1 MITLA
6 SWLIAVVSATPSAR
20 VTRTSLSAAPNG
32 QIDGNSQKN
41 HNNQPKVVDAICE
54 QLRVGE
60 RAITGVMIESNINAG
75 KQDVPPEGPSG
86 LKYGVSITD
95 ACIDWD
101 TTVNVLQKLNEVW
114 PVFNL
119 RLHCRALSVMR
130 SAGLFATSKTCDSQW
145 NFLAILQILVRSNV
159 IAAALLLSPLS
170 PSVQMYY
177 NHILVVEHRPSL
189 LSASVLAR

>member
-6 SWLIAVVSATPSAR
+6 SWLIAVVSVPYTTPSAR

-60 RAITGVMIESNINAG
+60 RAITGVMVESNINAG

-101 TTVNVLQKLNEVW
+101 TTLTVLQKLNEVW
-114 PVFNL
+114 ARVQSAF
-119 RLHCRALSVMR
+119 ALPC
-130 SAGLFATSKTCDSQW
+130 A
-145 NFLAILQILVRSNV
+145 
-159 IAAALLLSPLS
+159 
-170 PSVQMYY
+170 
-177 NHILVVEHRPSL
+177 
-189 LSASVLAR
+189 